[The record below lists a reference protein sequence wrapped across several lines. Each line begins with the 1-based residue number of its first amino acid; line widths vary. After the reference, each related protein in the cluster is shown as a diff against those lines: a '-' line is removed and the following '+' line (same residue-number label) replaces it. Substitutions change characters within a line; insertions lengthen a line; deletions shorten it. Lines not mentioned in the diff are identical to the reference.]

1 MQSSYHAKTLNT
13 RFNQI
18 FLILLFYWLKS
29 LRFGERTLTLKC
41 RNYPQQ
47 ELLLAIASTLQ
58 QKETLLTFVSMPQ
71 QELEEVSSLLAE
83 ASFASGPQQLP

>member
-18 FLILLFYWLKS
+18 FLILLFYWLK
-29 LRFGERTLTLKC
+29 C

-58 QKETLLTFVSMPQ
+58 QEETLLTFVSMPQ
-71 QELEEVSSLLAE
+71 QELEEVSLLLAE
-83 ASFASGPQQLP
+83 ASFTSGPQQLP